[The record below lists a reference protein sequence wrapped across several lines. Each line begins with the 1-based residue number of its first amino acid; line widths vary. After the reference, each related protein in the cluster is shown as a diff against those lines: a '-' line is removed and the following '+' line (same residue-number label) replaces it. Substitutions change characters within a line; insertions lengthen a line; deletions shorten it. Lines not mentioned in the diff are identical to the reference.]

1 MATTL
6 GISIVRFPT
15 RLGRRKNSTRG
26 DTKYAKKIES
36 TSSRMIPVILEIT
49 HRTIITATR
58 IKMRRRT
65 TRVGGPDASTT
76 ALAAV
81 IAVSLFCLFTVLTL
95 LCAIS
100 VFLCVCSENKCA
112 SRAHKTD
119 PSVCRGKQTHFS
131 ADQPHQFRG

>member
-6 GISIVRFPT
+6 GILIVRFPT

-81 IAVSLFCLFTVLTL
+81 IAVSLFSLVTVSSSLSL
-95 LCAIS
+95 RNLR
-100 VFLCVCSENKCA
+100 VLCVSAVKQII
-112 SRAHKTD
+112 HH
-119 PSVCRGKQTHFS
+119 RG
-131 ADQPHQFRG
+131 AEDA